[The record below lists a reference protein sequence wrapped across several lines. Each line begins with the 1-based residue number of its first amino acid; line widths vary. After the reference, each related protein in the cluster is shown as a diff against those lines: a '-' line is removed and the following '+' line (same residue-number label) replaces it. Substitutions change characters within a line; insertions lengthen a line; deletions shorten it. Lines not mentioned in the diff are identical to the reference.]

1 MTITGRGRGGD
12 SVLSSFRHL
21 RVGLA
26 LDVDVGKGIGTGV
39 QSLPHS
45 HHVSGSDC
53 TG

>member
-26 LDVDVGKGIGTGV
+26 LDVDVGKGIGTGGTV
-39 QSLPHS
+39 IATQPPRLRL
-45 HHVSGSDC
+45 
-53 TG
+53 